1 MSRLICGCFYQDLLQ
16 EVEKERKEKK
26 AKGRRIVIEDV
37 DGSDVEAED
46 DMKES
51 VKGDNI
57 AEKTKGNNSVNT
69 ADATTSNGKVGG
81 VQVSNTK
88 STPLVT
94 SNDAKMVNGKVEG
107 VQVTD
112 TKSTPL
118 VNGYAGGDK
127 SKDIWDSDETEIS
140 SQQSRVS
147 TSQKGDASKQGNT
160 QVRTDDKTGQSGDKI
175 RDGAKTGSMTED
187 KTDGKIKDGAKTE
200 TVNRTGDLDKAEKEK
215 VNPVEV
221 SNDLKEVNLLKDS
234 ESDAKDESEKESL
247 SNVTVGNG
255 EENDDADDDGDDSGE
270 SQDLQGEKIEAVPL
284 KRPVFYQKPFPDSCL
299 KLREEGNTLFKNGQ
313 YGEACNT
320 YTKIISI
327 LERGR

>member
-37 DGSDVEAED
+37 DGSDEEAED
-46 DMKES
+46 DIKES
-51 VKGDNI
+51 DKGDNL
-57 AEKTKGNNSVNT
+57 AEKTKGNNSDNT
-69 ADATTSNGKVGG
+69 ADTT
-81 VQVSNTK
+81 
-88 STPLVT
+88 T

-127 SKDIWDSDETEIS
+127 SKDIWDSEETEIS

-147 TSQKGDASKQGNT
+147 TNQKGDASKQGNT
-160 QVRTDDKTGQSGDKI
+160 QVRTEDKNGQSGDKI
-175 RDGAKTGSMTED
+175 RDGAKRESVTED
-187 KTDGKIKDGAKTE
+187 KTDDKIKDGAKTE
-200 TVNRTGDLDKAEKEK
+200 TVNKTGDLDRVEKEK
-215 VNPVEV
+215 VNSVEV
-221 SNDLKEVNLLKDS
+221 SNDLKEVILVKDS
-234 ESDAKDESEKESL
+234 ESDARDESEKESL
-247 SNVTVGNG
+247 SNVTGGND
-255 EENDDADDDGDDSGE
+255 EENDDDDDDGDDSGE
-270 SQDLQGEKIEAVPL
+270 SQDLQEEKIEAVPL

-327 LERGR
+327 LERGM

>member
-1 MSRLICGCFYQDLLQ
+1 MPRLICCFYQDLLQ

-37 DGSDVEAED
+37 DGSDEEAEND
-46 DMKES
+46 IKES
-51 VKGDNI
+51 VKGDNL
-57 AEKTKGNNSVNT
+57 AEKTKGNNSDDT
-69 ADATTSNGKVGG
+69 ADTT
-81 VQVSNTK
+81 
-88 STPLVT
+88 T
-94 SNDAKMVNGKVEG
+94 SNDAKMLNGNVEG
-107 VQVTD
+107 VQVSD
-112 TKSTPL
+112 TKTAPL

-127 SKDIWDSDETEIS
+127 SKDIWDNEEIEIS

-147 TSQKGDASKQGNT
+147 TNQKGDASKQGNT
-160 QVRTDDKTGQSGDKI
+160 QVRTEDKTGQSGDII
-175 RDGAKTGSMTED
+175 R
-187 KTDGKIKDGAKTE
+187 DGAKTE
-200 TVNRTGDLDKAEKEK
+200 TVNKTGNFDKVEKEK

-221 SNDLKEVNLLKDS
+221 RNDLKEVKLVEDI
-234 ESDAKDESEKESL
+234 ESNAKQELEDRLNE
-247 SNVTVGNG
+247 G
-255 EENDDADDDGDDSGE
+255 NDDENGDD
-270 SQDLQGEKIEAVPL
+270 SQDLQEEKTEAVPL

>member
-1 MSRLICGCFYQDLLQ
+1 MVICDCISCFYQDLLQ

-37 DGSDVEAED
+37 EGSDEEAED
-46 DMKES
+46 DIKES
-51 VKGDNI
+51 VKGDNS
-57 AEKTKGNNSVNT
+57 AEKTKGNNSDNT
-69 ADATTSNGKVGG
+69 ADTT
-81 VQVSNTK
+81 
-88 STPLVT
+88 T

-127 SKDIWDSDETEIS
+127 SKDIWDSKETEIS
-140 SQQSRVS
+140 SQQFRVS
-147 TSQKGDASKQGNT
+147 TNQKGDASKQGNT
-160 QVRTDDKTGQSGDKI
+160 RVRTEDKSGQSGDEI
-175 RDGAKTGSMTED
+175 RDGAKM
-187 KTDGKIKDGAKTE
+187 E
-200 TVNRTGDLDKAEKEK
+200 TVNKTGDLDRVEKEK

-221 SNDLKEVNLLKDS
+221 SNDLKEVNLVKDS
-234 ESDAKDESEKESL
+234 ESDAKAESEKESL
-247 SNVTVGNG
+247 SNVTGGND
-255 EENDDADDDGDDSGE
+255 EENDADDDDDGSGE
-270 SQDLQGEKIEAVPL
+270 SQDLQGEKTEAVPL

-327 LERGR
+327 LERGRWSQLCFNIWDKEIR

>member
-1 MSRLICGCFYQDLLQ
+1 MVICISCFYQDLLQ

-26 AKGRRIVIEDV
+26 VKGRRILIEDV
-37 DGSDVEAED
+37 EGSDEEAED
-46 DMKES
+46 DIKES
-51 VKGDNI
+51 VKGDNL
-57 AEKTKGNNSVNT
+57 AENTKGNNSDNT
-69 ADATTSNGKVGG
+69 ADTT
-81 VQVSNTK
+81 
-88 STPLVT
+88 T

-107 VQVTD
+107 VPVTD
-112 TKSTPL
+112 TKSTPLVNDTKTDTKTAPL

-147 TSQKGDASKQGNT
+147 TNQKGDASKQGNT
-160 QVRTDDKTGQSGDKI
+160 QVRTENKTGQSGDKI
-175 RDGAKTGSMTED
+175 RDGAKTESVTED
-187 KTDGKIKDGAKTE
+187 KTDDKIRDGAKTE
-200 TVNRTGDLDKAEKEK
+200 SVNKAGDVDKVEKEK

-221 SNDLKEVNLLKDS
+221 SNDLKEGNLVKDS
-234 ESDAKDESEKESL
+234 ESDAKGESEKESL
-247 SNVTVGNG
+247 SNVTGGNDV
-255 EENDDADDDGDDSGE
+255 ENDDDDDESGE
-270 SQDLQGEKIEAVPL
+270 SQDLWGEKTEAVSL

-327 LERGR
+327 LERGM

>member
-1 MSRLICGCFYQDLLQ
+1 MFFQDLLQ

-37 DGSDVEAED
+37 DGSDEEAED
-46 DMKES
+46 DIKES
-51 VKGDNI
+51 VKGDNL

-147 TSQKGDASKQGNT
+147 TNQKGDASKQGNT
-160 QVRTDDKTGQSGDKI
+160 QVRTEDKTGQSGDKI
-175 RDGAKTGSMTED
+175 RDGAKTES
-187 KTDGKIKDGAKTE
+187 
-200 TVNRTGDLDKAEKEK
+200 VNKAENLDNVKKEK
-215 VNPVEV
+215 VNRVEV
-221 SNDLKEVNLLKDS
+221 NTDLEEVNLVKDS
-234 ESDAKDESEKESL
+234 ESDARDESEKESL
-247 SNVTVGNG
+247 SNVTGGND
-255 EENDDADDDGDDSGE
+255 EENDDGDDDDDESGE
-270 SQDLQGEKIEAVPL
+270 SQDLWGEKTEAVSL

-327 LERGR
+327 LERGM